1 VKREDAPE
9 WVRQLD
15 DLYDRAIARAD
26 RLHDYWRDY
35 AFLGLDEEIG
45 IAGDPETRAARIVR
59 VRQLTLQMFIELC
72 AVRSPFLVGG
82 PVRPEHVAQILWRL
96 SPEYS
101 EIRDQRSEIRK
112 DNQLSGP
119 TSDLR
124 PLTSEQTPRQKFIER
139 IASLPFRP
147 SVRAISRYLDRML
160 IDRPA
165 SNAKA
170 NGAGADTSFAA
181 SVVHA
186 FASLYGWS
194 DETILNL
201 PMPALFQYLRKI
213 QQHHN
218 PEAISFYPLRDRVT
232 QKIFQKYQERK
243 KSETADHADNA
254 DKE

>member
-1 VKREDAPE
+1 MKRCDAPD

-15 DLYDRAIARAD
+15 DLYDRAIARSD
-26 RLHDYWRDY
+26 RLNDYWRDF
-35 AFLGLDEEIG
+35 AFLGLDEEIR
-45 IAGDPETRAARIVR
+45 IAGDPERRAARTVQI
-59 VRQLTLQMFIELC
+59 RQLTLQMFIELC

-82 PVRPEHVAQILWRL
+82 PLRPEHVAQILWRL
-96 SPEYS
+96 SPLYDASNRAARAEFVADIS
-101 EIRDQRSEIRK
+101 QLDFRGAVRS
-112 DNQLSGP
+112 
-119 TSDLR
+119 
-124 PLTSEQTPRQKFIER
+124 
-139 IASLPFRP
+139 
-147 SVRAISRYLDRML
+147 ISRYLDRML

-194 DETILNL
+194 DRTILNL

-218 PEAISFYPLRDRVT
+218 PEAITFYPLRDRFT
-232 QKIFQKYQERK
+232 QKIFQKYQERRK
-243 KSETADHADNA
+243 KNEQSGSES
-254 DKE
+254 